1 LTGSPEKVRVV
12 INQVGLNE
20 QPLSVKQAEAIIG
33 REIYWEIPYDRQA
46 MTEVRSS
53 GRPLLEQV
61 PQAAITQNIAHLAET
76 LVGRYA
82 AVAAPLGQRSRN
94 PVSEMRY

>member
-1 LTGSPEKVRVV
+1 M

-61 PQAAITQNIAHLAET
+61 PQAAITQNIAHLARDT
-76 LVGRYA
+76 GGSLCRCGGPFRAKV
-82 AVAAPLGQRSRN
+82 
-94 PVSEMRY
+94 